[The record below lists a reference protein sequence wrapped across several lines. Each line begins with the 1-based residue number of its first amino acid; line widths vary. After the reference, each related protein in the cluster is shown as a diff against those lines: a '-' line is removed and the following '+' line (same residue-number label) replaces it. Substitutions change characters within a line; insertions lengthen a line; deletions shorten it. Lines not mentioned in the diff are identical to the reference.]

1 MNFEIPVW
9 VIFLDLAQLAT
20 KVAIV
25 GKEALFLFLDKDYA
39 VFAFYMMLS
48 YFFYLSLVFVYFLHQ
63 PLRIAV
69 HLPIIDLSYLPYAHA
84 S

>member
-1 MNFEIPVW
+1 MNFVIP

-25 GKEALFLFLDKDYA
+25 GKEALFLFPDKDYA
-39 VFAFYMMLS
+39 VFVFYMMLS
-48 YFFYLSLVFVYFLHQ
+48 YFFNLSPCQPLHQ

-69 HLPIIDLSYLPYAHA
+69 HMSLNQSLAPSLI
-84 S
+84 